1 MVLPIDY
8 ERPLAEQVYAH
19 FARAIRAGELRPGD
33 RLPPSRRLAAANRL
47 SRNTV
52 VAAYAQLLAEGYVE
66 GRRAKG
72 TVVARDLPRIAL
84 DRAAAPGHGPLA
96 ASRPGP
102 LSREGRRI
110 LAHGEIFA
118 PHTLAV
124 RAPAEIDFSYNSS
137 VADDASRRAWARAAR
152 RVALLHEADPPR
164 WNPARIPGP
173 VHEQVLRHVRL
184 ARAVRAGV
192 EQVFLIPS
200 QQTALG
206 LATRVLLERG
216 DVVAIED
223 PHYLGA
229 RNALR
234 ARGARLV
241 PVPVDAKGLRTD
253 RLPRGRRTRL
263 LYTTPSH
270 QWPTGVSQPL
280 GRRLEVLEWARAER
294 AWILENDH
302 NCEYLY
308 EGNVVQA
315 LQGLDPDD
323 RVIHMGTFSRLIDPY
338 PAIAYVVVPRSLAG
352 AFRAAANLSGVPVS
366 ALESGTLHEFMAS
379 GQLEKLLRRASRRM
393 RLLQRTLLDALR
405 GMPVPVEVQ
414 TTTGGL
420 HVYVR
425 LPGWTVPE
433 VDALVER
440 AAAAGVRIYPGAPFH
455 LRPPGTP
462 GVLLGFAQLTGDRIE
477 EGVRRIA
484 RAAAGRRAA

>member
-19 FARAIRAGELRPGD
+19 FAKAIRAGELRPGD

-52 VAAYAQLLAEGYVE
+52 VSAYTQLLVEGYVE
-66 GRRAKG
+66 ARRAKG
-72 TVVARDLPRIAL
+72 TVVARDLPRIAP
-84 DRAAAPGHGPLA
+84 DRAAVPGGAVEAAP
-96 ASRPGP
+96 RPGP
-102 LSREGRRI
+102 ISREGRRV

-118 PHTLAV
+118 PHTLAI
-124 RAPAEIDFSYNSS
+124 RPPAGIDFSYNVS
-137 VADDASRRAWARAAR
+137 VADDASRRAWSRAAR

-192 EQVFLIPS
+192 EQVFLLPS
-200 QQTALG
+200 QQTALA
-206 LATRVLLERG
+206 LASRVLVERG

-229 RNALR
+229 RNTLR
-234 ARGARLV
+234 ARGVRLV
-241 PVPVDAKGLRTD
+241 PVPVDAKGLRAD
-253 RLPRGRRTRL
+253 RLPRGRRARL

-302 NCEYLY
+302 NSEYLY
-308 EGNVVQA
+308 EGSVVQA

-338 PAIAYVVVPRSLAG
+338 PAIAYVVVPGSLIR

-366 ALESGTLHEFMAS
+366 TLESATLHEFMAS

-393 RLLQRTLLDALR
+393 RLLRRTLLDALR
-405 GMPVPVEVQ
+405 GLPLPVEIH

-425 LPGWTVPE
+425 LPGWTVAG
-433 VDALVER
+433 VDALVAR
-440 AAAAGVRIYPGAPFH
+440 AEAAGVRIYPGAPFH
-455 LRPPGTP
+455 LRAPATP
-462 GVLLGFAQLTGDRIE
+462 GFLLGFAQLSAEHIV
-477 EGVRRIA
+477 EGVRRLGTA
-484 RAAAGRRAA
+484 LAHPKT

>member
-52 VAAYAQLLAEGYVE
+52 VSAYAQLLTEGYVE

-72 TVVARDLPRIAL
+72 TVVAHDLPRIAL
-84 DRAAAPGHGPLA
+84 DRAAAPGGDRNA
-96 ASRPGP
+96 ARRPGAI
-102 LSREGRRI
+102 SREGRRI

-124 RAPAEIDFSYNSS
+124 RPPVEIDFSYNTS
-137 VADDASRRAWARAAR
+137 VADDASRHAWSRAAR

-164 WNPARIPGP
+164 WNPARTPGP

-184 ARAVRAGV
+184 ARGVRAGV
-192 EQVFLIPS
+192 DQILLIPS

-206 LATRVLLERG
+206 LATRILVGRG

-229 RNALR
+229 RNTLL

-241 PVPVDAKGLRTD
+241 PVPVDGKGLRTD

-302 NCEYLY
+302 NNEYLY

-338 PAIAYVVVPRSLAG
+338 PAIAYVVVPRSLAR

-366 ALESGTLHEFMAS
+366 SLESATLLEFMAN

-393 RLLQRTLLDALR
+393 RLLQRALLEALR
-405 GMPVPVEVQ
+405 TLPVPVEVQ

-425 LPGWTVPE
+425 LPGRTVPD
-433 VDALVER
+433 VDDLVER
-440 AAAAGVRIYPGAPFH
+440 AAAVGVRIYPGAPFH
-455 LRPPGTP
+455 LRPPRTP
-462 GVLLGFAQLTGDRIE
+462 GFLLGFAQLREERIA
-477 EGVRRIA
+477 EGVRRLA
-484 RAAAGRRAA
+484 RVLDGRRGV